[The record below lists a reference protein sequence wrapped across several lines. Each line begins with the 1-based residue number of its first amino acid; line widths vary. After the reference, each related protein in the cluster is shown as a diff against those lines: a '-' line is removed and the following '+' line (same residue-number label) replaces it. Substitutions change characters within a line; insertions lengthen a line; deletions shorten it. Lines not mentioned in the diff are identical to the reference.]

1 MQGISLALINKCVVI
16 NRRIMYKDST
26 NTKPKLFYGKVVK
39 CIVYGKRKHFIFRI
53 IVGTVKFIAKGKEYV

>member
-1 MQGISLALINKCVVI
+1 
-16 NRRIMYKDST
+16 MYKDST

-39 CIVYGKRKHFIFRI
+39 CMVYGKRKHFIFRI